1 MQFSMRTI
9 WKSFRTDSI
18 VNSALDKIRS
28 VIVKADSF
36 FIFKSINFIC
46 VNICYVEYVN
56 VEKIPPWS
64 HFFKF
69 SLFYRIKFYI
79 STQVEGQNWFQAM
92 WIKLYL
98 KTIPLLQSFF
108 LQ

>member
-46 VNICYVEYVN
+46 VNICYVEMFN
-56 VEKIPPWS
+56 FEKIPPWS

-69 SLFYRIKFYI
+69 SIFSRITFYI